1 MATVPSSPQFT
12 TPVLGDPAWDIALLY
27 PGQGY
32 WGEEE
37 YLSLTDSTNQ
47 LVEFTDGFIE
57 VLAMPSIEHQLILKF
72 LLRSLENF
80 AEPSGLGVV
89 LFSPVRVWTRPT
101 QYREPDL
108 VFNFSAKHEQSGRR
122 YYKGADLVMEVVS
135 DDDKS
140 RQHDYATKVA
150 DYELAGIPE
159 YWIVDPKES
168 KITVMTLQGGK
179 YVAMGPYLRGD
190 VASSILLEGF
200 SLQVNDVF
208 NAGRR

>member
-1 MATVPSSPQFT
+1 MATFPPSPQFT
-12 TPVLGDPAWDIALLY
+12 TPALGDPAWDIALLY

-32 WGEEE
+32 WDEED
-37 YLSLTDSTNQ
+37 YLSLTDHTNQ

-57 VLAMPSIEHQLILKF
+57 VLAMPTIEHQLILKF
-72 LLRSLENF
+72 LLKSLESF
-80 AEPSGLGVV
+80 TEPRGLGVV

-108 VFNFSAKHEQSGRR
+108 VFNFSEKHEQSGRR

-140 RQHDYATKVA
+140 RRLDYETKVVDYARG
-150 DYELAGIPE
+150 GIPE

-168 KITVMTLQGGK
+168 RITVMTLDGDR
-179 YVAMGPYLRGD
+179 YVAKGPFVPGEAA
-190 VASSILLEGF
+190 ASKLLDGF
-200 SLQVNDVF
+200 VLQVSDVF
-208 NAGRR
+208 NSARR